1 MRKIVIST
9 KKAPAAIGPYSQAI
23 KAGSFVF
30 VSGQIPIIPETGE
43 ILQGDVRVQ
52 TRQVLENVKNILAAS
67 GTSLDRVVKTTIFMK
82 DLNDYA
88 AINDVYKEFFQNE
101 PPARAAVQVSR
112 LPKDVA
118 IEIEVVAIADE
129 KEI

>member
-1 MRKIVIST
+1 MKKMVIST
-9 KKAPAAIGPYSQAI
+9 KAAPAAIGPYSQAI
-23 KAGSFVF
+23 KAGNLVF

-43 ILQGDVRVQ
+43 TLQGDAAVQ
-52 TRQVLENVKNILAAS
+52 TRQVLNNLRNILDAA

-88 AINDVYKEFFQNE
+88 AVNDVYKEFFQNE

-118 IEIEVVAIADE
+118 IEIEAIATAG
-129 KEI
+129 

>member
-1 MRKIVIST
+1 MKKMVIST
-9 KKAPAAIGPYSQAI
+9 KAAPAAIGPYSQAI
-23 KAGSFVF
+23 KAGNLVF

-43 ILQGDVRVQ
+43 TLQGDAAVQ
-52 TRQVLENVKNILAAS
+52 TRQVLNNLRNILEAA

-82 DLNDYA
+82 DLNDYEA
-88 AINDVYKEFFQNE
+88 VNDVYKEFFKNE

-118 IEIEVVAIADE
+118 IEIEAIATAG
-129 KEI
+129 

>member
-1 MRKIVIST
+1 MKKMVIST
-9 KKAPAAIGPYSQAI
+9 KAAPAAIGPYSQAI
-23 KAGSFVF
+23 KAGNLVF

-43 ILQGDVRVQ
+43 TLQGDAAVQ
-52 TRQVLENVKNILAAS
+52 TRQVLNNLRNILDAA
-67 GTSLDRVVKTTIFMK
+67 GTSLDKVVKTTIFMK

-88 AINDVYKEFFQNE
+88 AVNDVYKEFFQHE

-118 IEIEVVAIADE
+118 IEIEAIATAG
-129 KEI
+129 

>member
-1 MRKIVIST
+1 MVIST
-9 KKAPAAIGPYSQAI
+9 KAAPAAIGPYSQAI
-23 KAGSFVF
+23 KAGNLVF

-43 ILQGDVRVQ
+43 TLQGDAAVQ
-52 TRQVLENVKNILAAS
+52 TRQVLNNLRNILDAA
-67 GTSLDRVVKTTIFMK
+67 GTSLDKVVKTTIFMK

-88 AINDVYKEFFQNE
+88 AVNDVYKEFFQNE

-118 IEIEVVAIADE
+118 IEIEAIATTG
-129 KEI
+129 

>member
-1 MRKIVIST
+1 MKKMVIST
-9 KKAPAAIGPYSQAI
+9 KAAPAAIGPYSQAI
-23 KAGSFVF
+23 KAGNLVF

-43 ILQGDVRVQ
+43 TSRGDAAVQ
-52 TRQVLENVKNILAAS
+52 TRQVLNNLRNILDAA
-67 GTSLDRVVKTTIFMK
+67 GTSLDKVVKTTIFMK

-88 AINDVYKEFFQNE
+88 AVNDVYKEFFQNE

-118 IEIEVVAIADE
+118 IEIEAIATAG
-129 KEI
+129 

>member
-1 MRKIVIST
+1 MKKMVIST
-9 KKAPAAIGPYSQAI
+9 KAAPAAIGPYSQAI
-23 KAGSFVF
+23 KAGNLVF

-43 ILQGDVRVQ
+43 TLHGDAAVQ
-52 TRQVLENVKNILAAS
+52 TRQVLNNLRNILDAA
-67 GTSLDRVVKTTIFMK
+67 GASLDKVVKTTIFMK

-88 AINDVYKEFFQNE
+88 AVNDVYKEFFQNE

-118 IEIEVVAIADE
+118 IEIEAIATAG
-129 KEI
+129 

>member
-1 MRKIVIST
+1 MVIST
-9 KKAPAAIGPYSQAI
+9 KAAPAAIGPYSQAI
-23 KAGSFVF
+23 KAGNLVF

-43 ILQGDVRVQ
+43 TLHGDAAVQ
-52 TRQVLENVKNILAAS
+52 TRQVLNNLRNILDAA
-67 GTSLDRVVKTTIFMK
+67 GASLDKVVKTTIFMK

-88 AINDVYKEFFQNE
+88 AVNDVYKEFFQNE

-118 IEIEVVAIADE
+118 IEIEAIATAG
-129 KEI
+129 

>member
-1 MRKIVIST
+1 MKKMVIST
-9 KKAPAAIGPYSQAI
+9 KAAPAAIGPYSQAI
-23 KAGSFVF
+23 KAGNLIF

-43 ILQGDVRVQ
+43 TSQGDAAVQ
-52 TRQVLENVKNILAAS
+52 TRQVLNNLRNILEAA

-88 AINDVYKEFFQNE
+88 AVNDVYKEFFQNE

-118 IEIEVVAIADE
+118 IEIEAIATAG
-129 KEI
+129 

>member
-1 MRKIVIST
+1 MKKMVIST
-9 KKAPAAIGPYSQAI
+9 KAAPAAIGPYSQAI
-23 KAGSFVF
+23 KAGNLVF

-43 ILQGDVRVQ
+43 TLHGDAAVQ
-52 TRQVLENVKNILAAS
+52 TRQVLNNLRNILDAA
-67 GTSLDRVVKTTIFMK
+67 GASLDKVVKTTIFMK

-88 AINDVYKEFFQNE
+88 AVNDVYKDFLKKN

-118 IEIEVVAIADE
+118 IEIEAIATAG
-129 KEI
+129 

>member
-1 MRKIVIST
+1 MVIST
-9 KKAPAAIGPYSQAI
+9 KAAPAAIGPYSQAI
-23 KAGSFVF
+23 KAGNLVF

-43 ILQGDVRVQ
+43 TLQGDAAVQ
-52 TRQVLENVKNILAAS
+52 TRQVLNNLRNILDAA
-67 GTSLDRVVKTTIFMK
+67 GTSLDKVVKTTIFMK

-88 AINDVYKEFFQNE
+88 AVNDVYKEFFQHE

-118 IEIEVVAIADE
+118 IEIEAIATAG
-129 KEI
+129 

>member
-1 MRKIVIST
+1 MKKMVIST
-9 KKAPAAIGPYSQAI
+9 KAAPAAIGPYSQAI
-23 KAGSFVF
+23 KAGNLVF

-43 ILQGDVRVQ
+43 TLQGDAAVQ
-52 TRQVLENVKNILAAS
+52 TRQVLNNLRNILDAA
-67 GTSLDRVVKTTIFMK
+67 GTSLDKVVKTTIFMK

-88 AINDVYKEFFQNE
+88 AVNDVYKEFFQNE

-118 IEIEVVAIADE
+118 IEIEAIATAG
-129 KEI
+129 

>member
-1 MRKIVIST
+1 MKKMVIST
-9 KKAPAAIGPYSQAI
+9 KAAPAAIGPYSQAI
-23 KAGSFVF
+23 KAGNLVF

-43 ILQGDVRVQ
+43 TLQGDAAIQ
-52 TRQVLENVKNILAAS
+52 TRQVLNNLRNILDAA

-88 AINDVYKEFFQNE
+88 AVNDVYKEFFQNE

-118 IEIEVVAIADE
+118 IEIEAIATAG
-129 KEI
+129 

>member
-1 MRKIVIST
+1 MKKMVIST
-9 KKAPAAIGPYSQAI
+9 KAAPAAIGPYSQAI
-23 KAGSFVF
+23 KAGNLVF

-43 ILQGDVRVQ
+43 ILQGDAAVQ
-52 TRQVLENVKNILAAS
+52 TRQVLNNLRNILDAA
-67 GTSLDRVVKTTIFMK
+67 GTSLDNVVKTTIFMK

-88 AINDVYKEFFQNE
+88 AVNDVYKEFFQNE

-118 IEIEVVAIADE
+118 IEIEAIATAG
-129 KEI
+129 

>member
-1 MRKIVIST
+1 MKKMVIST
-9 KKAPAAIGPYSQAI
+9 KAAPAAIGPYSQAI
-23 KAGSFVF
+23 KVGNLVF

-43 ILQGDVRVQ
+43 TLQGDAAVQ
-52 TRQVLENVKNILAAS
+52 TRQVLNNLKNILVAAD
-67 GTSLDRVVKTTIFMK
+67 TSLDRVVKTTIFMK

-88 AINDVYKEFFQNE
+88 AVNDVYKEFFQNE

-118 IEIEVVAIADE
+118 IEIEAIATAG
-129 KEI
+129 

>member
-1 MRKIVIST
+1 MKKMVIST
-9 KKAPAAIGPYSQAI
+9 KAAPAAIGPYSQAI
-23 KAGSFVF
+23 KAGNLVF

-43 ILQGDVRVQ
+43 TLQGDAAVQ
-52 TRQVLENVKNILAAS
+52 TRQVLNNLRNILEAA

-88 AINDVYKEFFQNE
+88 AVNDVYKEFFQNE

-118 IEIEVVAIADE
+118 IEIEAIATAG
-129 KEI
+129 

>member
-1 MRKIVIST
+1 MKKMVIST
-9 KKAPAAIGPYSQAI
+9 KAAPAAIGPYSQAI
-23 KAGSFVF
+23 KAGNLVF

-43 ILQGDVRVQ
+43 TLQGDAAVQ
-52 TRQVLENVKNILAAS
+52 TRQVLNNLRNILDAA
-67 GTSLDRVVKTTIFMK
+67 GTSLDKVVKTTIFMK

-88 AINDVYKEFFQNE
+88 AVNDVYKEFFQNE

-118 IEIEVVAIADE
+118 IEIEAIATTG
-129 KEI
+129 